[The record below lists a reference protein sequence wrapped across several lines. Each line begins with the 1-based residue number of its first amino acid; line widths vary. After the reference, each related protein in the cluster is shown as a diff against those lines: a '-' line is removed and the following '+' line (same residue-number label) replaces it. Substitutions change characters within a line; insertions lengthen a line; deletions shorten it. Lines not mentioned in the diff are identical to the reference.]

1 MAAQSALEWIAMF
14 EGPVGFIYY
23 VPCNLGTCAR
33 NLEITL
39 RILGIS
45 KLCADLEI
53 AQPILRLRFAQS
65 QDCASAICKHN

>member
-1 MAAQSALEWIAMF
+1 MAARRALEWIAMF
-14 EGPVGFIYY
+14 EGPAGFIYY
-23 VPCNLGTCAR
+23 VPYNLGTCAR

-39 RILGIS
+39 HILGIS

-65 QDCASAICKHN
+65 QDCVSAICKHN